1 MIRGTVLSRY
11 LVLISLFAVMA
22 GCAQETE
29 SQTGHD
35 IPKLKQTNLGLYLT
49 AKEAFEKWEAAP
61 ENVFVL
67 DVRTPEEYIFV
78 GHAEMAWNIP
88 LAFQTYDWDSTTQH
102 FSIRPNPEFVSQVT
116 EQFSL
121 DDTLLVMC
129 RSGHRSAMAVNLLA
143 EAGFKNVFNIIDGM
157 EGDMV
162 KHFESVHGD
171 LPLSL
176 AFDPL
181 LAQLLP
187 EAAAGDTVQLSLHS
201 VNVAEG
207 VFREKRTLNGW
218 KNSGSPWTYK
228 INPERMKLPVDNAS
242 ISRPEGR

>member
-1 MIRGTVLSRY
+1 
-11 LVLISLFAVMA
+11 
-22 GCAQETE
+22 
-29 SQTGHD
+29 
-35 IPKLKQTNLGLYLT
+35 
-49 AKEAFEKWEAAP
+49 
-61 ENVFVL
+61 
-67 DVRTPEEYIFV
+67 
-78 GHAEMAWNIP
+78 
-88 LAFQTYDWDSTTQH
+88 
-102 FSIRPNPEFVSQVT
+102 
-116 EQFSL
+116 
-121 DDTLLVMC
+121 MC

-181 LAQLLP
+181 LAQLRP
-187 EAAAGDTVQLSLHS
+187 DAAAGDTVQLSLHS

-207 VFREKRTLNGW
+207 VFREKRILNGW

-228 INPERMKLPVDNAS
+228 INPERVKLPVDN
-242 ISRPEGR
+242 